1 MTVLADLHLHTTA
14 SDGRLA
20 PRQLV
25 HLTARRGLRVI
36 AITDHDNTDGLE
48 EAFQTATAYPDLTII
63 PGIELSTDIPGSEIH
78 VLGYWLNV
86 EDQAFQ
92 ATLARF
98 REGREG
104 RARQMVQKLA
114 GLGFPLEWE
123 RIAQLAEGSIGR
135 PHIAFAMMEKGYISQ
150 PQEAFERYIGRNGPA
165 YVERERLTPQEAI
178 QFIRQ
183 AGGVAALAHPR
194 EVGNWQ
200 AVLPGLVKAGLAGME
215 VYYKAYPPDLVAELK
230 GQARAL
236 GLMAL
241 GGTDY
246 HAFQTLD
253 EVEPGAAGPPMEEVQ
268 KLLALAPSRSST
280 GTS

>member
-25 HLTARRGLRVI
+25 DLAARRGLRVI

-48 EAFQTATAYPDLTII
+48 EAFQTATSYPDLTII

-92 ATLARF
+92 VTLARF

-114 GLGFPLEWE
+114 ALGFPLEWE

-135 PHIAFAMMEKGYISQ
+135 PHIAFAMMERGYISQ

-165 YVERERLTPQEAI
+165 YVEREKLTPQEAI
-178 QFIRQ
+178 QLIRQ

-194 EVGNWQ
+194 EVGDWQ
-200 AVLPGLVKAGLAGME
+200 GVLPGLVKAGLAGME
-215 VYYKAYPPDLVAELK
+215 VYYKAYPPDLVAQLRQRAK
-230 GQARAL
+230 AL

-246 HAFQTLD
+246 HAFATPD
-253 EVEPGAAGPPMEEVQ
+253 EVEPGAAGPPMEEVER
-268 KLLALAPSRSST
+268 LLALAPSRRQV
-280 GTS
+280 